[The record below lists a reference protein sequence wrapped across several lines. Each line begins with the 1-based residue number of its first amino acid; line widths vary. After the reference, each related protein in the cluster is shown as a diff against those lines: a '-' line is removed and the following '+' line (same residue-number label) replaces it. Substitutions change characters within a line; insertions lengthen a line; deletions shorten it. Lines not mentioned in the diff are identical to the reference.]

1 MIPSIY
7 INLEDDV
14 PKVIARIKKEKN
26 SSLVLVCPKRCFL
39 FNDSIN
45 LRLLKK
51 QTDLLGKEVFIL
63 TMDERG
69 QMYAKEAGFSL
80 KFLPQA
86 KKSNGFSDVVK
97 KTQTVLQ
104 PMPINEKPKVLA
116 KPTVSQE
123 LKAAKQYENQALPQV
138 EVKDVI
144 FPKEVEETYK
154 IHKKSKFNQSLLY
167 SLSVACLV
175 VVLVLVFLI
184 LPKAKIVLY
193 AKAEPVTRDIEVAI
207 STQNQAPDVARLLL
221 PASKVSNKVDVSGKF
236 STQGKKE
243 VGSKA
248 SGLVRIYNFT
258 KLPINLKAS
267 TTSFTLGNR
276 NYVLVKDAMGIKP
289 TVYKNSQTKE
299 VDEVSLSETYEIVS
313 EQGGESYNIPAGT
326 RIEITN
332 QIFGSR
338 PLLLYAKTQTP
349 ISGGNSRYLSVM
361 SEQDLSYARQQ
372 LGDMLLA
379 KFNEQLKAQNLA
391 IVDKAYVLDG
401 ISFVPDKP
409 AGTESPSFN
418 ATLSATVNA
427 LAFKPLEM
435 ENLINA
441 RIKQTILGNK
451 TIDFDSSAKM
461 TFKLKTIDLASESA
475 TILAHFEGFAFYNI
489 NPESFGSQLT
499 GKSQN
504 QASEILRSK
513 AEIDT
518 IEITLAP
525 TWQKNLPFFNKRI
538 EILVEKKVNK

>member
-51 QTDLLGKEVFIL
+51 QTDLLGREVFIL

-69 QMYAKEAGFSL
+69 QMYAREAGFSL
-80 KFLPQA
+80 KFLPQV
-86 KKSNGFSDVVK
+86 KKSGGFSDVVK
-97 KTQTVLQ
+97 KNVTLPQIIHEADKQQNISKPAPVNKVKTVQTQ
-104 PMPINEKPKVLA
+104 I
-116 KPTVSQE
+116 SQT
-123 LKAAKQYENQALPQV
+123 LPQV
-138 EVKDVI
+138 EVNDVI
-144 FPKEVEETYK
+144 FPKEAEEVYK
-154 IHKKSKFNQSLLY
+154 ASKKVNFNQKIIYSLLA
-167 SLSVACLV
+167 VCLAF
-175 VVLVLVFLI
+175 VLVLVFLV

-207 STQNQAPDVARLLL
+207 STQNQVPDVNRLLL
-221 PASKVSNKVDVSGKF
+221 PANKISSKVEVSGKF
-236 STQGKKE
+236 STQGKRE
-243 VGSKA
+243 VGSKS

-267 TTSFTLGNR
+267 TTSFSLGNR
-276 NYVLVKDAMGIKP
+276 NYLLVKDATAIKP
-289 TVYKNSQTKE
+289 TVYKNAQTKE
-299 VDEVSLSETYEIVS
+299 VDEISLSETYEIIS

-326 RIEITN
+326 RIEISN

-349 ISGGNSRYLSVM
+349 ISGGNSRYLSVI

-372 LGDMLLA
+372 LGEMLLS
-379 KFNEQLKAQNLA
+379 KFYDELKSQNLA
-391 IVDKAYVLDG
+391 IVDKAYVLDN
-401 ISFVPDKP
+401 IIFVPDKL
-409 AGTESPSFN
+409 AGVESPSFN
-418 ATLSATVNA
+418 ANLSATVNA
-427 LAFKPLEM
+427 LAFKSLEM
-435 ENLINA
+435 ENLINS

-451 TIDFDSSAKM
+451 TINFDDSQLS
-461 TFKLKTIDLASESA
+461 FKLKTIDLASESA
-475 TILAHFEGFAFYNI
+475 TIQAHFEGFAFYNI
-489 NPESFGSQLT
+489 NPDSFANQIK

-504 QASEILRSK
+504 QASEVLKSK
-513 AEIDT
+513 AEIDA

-525 TWQKNLPFFNKRI
+525 TWQKNLPLISQRI